1 MSHTGC
7 SSEGMEAFALRV
19 IGDSMS
25 PAFEDGHIIVV
36 DPGYP
41 LISNSYVVLVN
52 KSEVLFGRYV
62 RDENGSRLEYLKPG
76 ETPVMLEDDFR
87 VKGIVTQRN
96 GRRRKDIVY
105 FEYPLAANQT
115 PP

>member
-7 SSEGMEAFALRV
+7 SSEGMEAFVLRV

-41 LISNSYVVLVN
+41 LLSNSYAVLVN
-52 KSEVLFGRYV
+52 KSEVLFGLYV
-62 RDENGSRLEYLKPG
+62 RDKNGRRLEYLKPG
-76 ETPVMLEDDFR
+76 EAPVILEDDFS
-87 VKGIVTQRN
+87 VKGVVTQRN
-96 GRRRKDIVY
+96 GRRRKDTVC
-105 FEYPLAANQT
+105 FEYPLT
-115 PP
+115 SSETEP